1 MKRVLWF
8 LVLIAATVLALL
20 WNEFG
25 MERRLAFSAKSGTP
39 VSTVD
44 DGSSGGKSSS
54 VLRREGDDLV
64 MECDI
69 RAGYAWPYC
78 NLVFDLGKIPKGID
92 LSGFDSMTVEASL
105 EGPEP
110 VKQLRLFLLNFN
122 PAYSKVGQDESA
134 KVQELVYDPRKRPTL
149 KARLGQFTVSSWW
162 ANEHPLDSEHSGAEY
177 DNVVALQLATG
188 GNVQPGHHV
197 VRLHRIEFTGKL
209 ISPATFRLAVLAA
222 WGVLALAW
230 ALAQAVQLRR
240 ALAATRHGKA
250 ALESL
255 NRQLQDDARHLTEVA
270 KRDALTGVLNRHG
283 LRDEL
288 ARAAER
294 GDKRFFPVSIVFVDI
309 DHFKRINDEHGHAVG
324 DQVIT
329 QIADVICGSVQRDDL
344 CARWGGE
351 EFLLIFPGT
360 KVADA
365 RAIAE
370 RLRRSLH
377 QSEWPNGMQVT
388 GSFGVAQAS
397 AGDDLVDGIRRAD
410 EAMYSAKSQGR
421 DRVELATGTGR
432 ASLPP
437 PVSTLAETT

>member
-8 LVLIAATVLALL
+8 PLLIAATVLVLV
-20 WNEFG
+20 WNQFG
-25 MERRLAFSAKSGTP
+25 MERHLALSGASAVG
-39 VSTVD
+39 VRTVD
-44 DGSSGGKSSS
+44 DSSSGGRSSS
-54 VLRREGDDLV
+54 TLRREGDDLV

-78 NLVFDLGKIPKGID
+78 SLVFELGKVPRGVD
-92 LSGFDSMTVEASL
+92 LSGYDSLSVDASL
-105 EGPEP
+105 DGPEKT
-110 VKQLRLFLLNFN
+110 KQLRLFLPNFN
-122 PAYSKVGQDESA
+122 AAYSKVGQDLSSKA
-134 KVQELVYDPRKRPTL
+134 QELVYDPEKHSTL
-149 KARLGQFTVSSWW
+149 HARLGQFTVSSWW
-162 ANEHPLDSEHSGAEY
+162 ANEHPLDAEHAGTEF
-177 DNVVALQLATG
+177 DNVVSLQVSTG
-188 GNVQPGHHV
+188 GNVEPGHHV
-197 VRLHRIEFTGKL
+197 LRLRHVDFAGK
-209 ISPATFRLAVLAA
+209 IVSPAAFRLGVIAA
-222 WGVLALAW
+222 WGAFALVF
-230 ALAQAVQLRR
+230 ALLQALELRR

-255 NRQLQDDARHLTEVA
+255 NKQLQEDARQLTEVA

-294 GDKRFFPVSIVFVDI
+294 GDERFFPVSIVFVDI

-329 QIADVICGSVQRDDL
+329 QIADVICGAVQRDDL

-377 QSEWPNGMQVT
+377 QNDWPRGMHVT

-397 AGDDLVDGIRRAD
+397 AGEDLVDGIRRAD

-421 DRVELATGTGR
+421 DRVELASATGLP
-432 ASLPP
+432 SLPP
-437 PVSTLAETT
+437 KSMEPA